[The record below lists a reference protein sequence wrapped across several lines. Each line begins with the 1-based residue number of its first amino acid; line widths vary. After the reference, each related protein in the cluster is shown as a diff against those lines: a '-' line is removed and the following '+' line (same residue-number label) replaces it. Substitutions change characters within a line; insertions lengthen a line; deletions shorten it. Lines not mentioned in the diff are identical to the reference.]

1 MKTETTET
9 TAPVTMTAY
18 NLRQEVVENNPHSK
32 FFSPENMRAHG
43 DTMSNYGVRS
53 AGRNDE
59 VWELYRKRPVRPR
72 GLRITVQTSAYF
84 CKSTYQ
90 MRWAYHYDCFAESL
104 SAAESWGWTNWLD
117 DVDDDTD
124 PQTIDAA
131 EADALDHL
139 ESVGK
144 VVIMPD

>member
-1 MKTETTET
+1 M
-9 TAPVTMTAY
+9 TMTAY
-18 NLRQEVVENNPHSK
+18 NLRQEYIENNPNGK
-32 FFSPENMRAHG
+32 FFTPENMAHMG
-43 DTMSNYGVRS
+43 DSMDNYGVRS

-59 VWELYRKRPVRPR
+59 AWELYRKRPVN
-72 GLRITVQTSAYF
+72 GGIQTSAYF
-84 CKSTYQ
+84 CKTTYQ

-104 SAAESWGWTNWLD
+104 SAAETWGWTNWLD